1 MNSIGQR
8 LKDLR
13 ESSHLSQAEF
23 AKIGGSSQ
31 ASVAKTERG
40 QIAPSLKLLV
50 NLAEH
55 FDVSMDY
62 LCCRTD
68 QPQGKLYECQP
79 LMEAT
84 GQDMREFIEMCF
96 DPASP
101 FNSKLKETLI
111 KMMEESKDGR

>member
-8 LKDLR
+8 LRELR

-23 AKIGGSSQ
+23 AKIVGSSQ
-31 ASVAKTERG
+31 ASVAKTENG
-40 QIAPSLKLLV
+40 KIAPSLKLLM

-55 FDVSMDY
+55 FDISMDY

-79 LMEAT
+79 MMEAT

-96 DPASP
+96 DPTSP
-101 FNSKLKETLI
+101 FNARLKETLF
-111 KMMEESKDGR
+111 KMMGESNNGR